1 MSIDTSGWASGWRA
15 MTAADLPAVG
25 AIAAAVHE
33 DYPED
38 DAVFAERL
46 ALFPAGCRIALRDGA
61 AVGYAV
67 THPGVVGA
75 PPPLNSLLG
84 ALPSRP
90 DCYYIHDVAL
100 TKAARGL
107 GLGQALTD
115 EAESL
120 ARALGLP
127 LLALA
132 ATPLAADY
140 WLKLG
145 FAEGAG
151 SDRAAAALAAY
162 GGGMRYLVRAVSS
175 ASIG

>member
-1 MSIDTSGWASGWRA
+1 
-15 MTAADLPAVG
+15 MTVADLPAVST
-25 AIAAAVHE
+25 IAAIVHE

-46 ALFPAGCRIALRDGA
+46 ALFPAGCRIALCDGL

-84 ALPSRP
+84 GLPPQP

-100 TKAARGL
+100 TPAARGL
-107 GLGQALTD
+107 GLGRALTD
-115 EAESL
+115 HAETL
-120 ARALGLP
+120 ARQRGLP

-132 ATPLAADY
+132 ATPLAAAY
-140 WLKLG
+140 WLSLG
-145 FAEGAG
+145 FAEGEDGAC
-151 SDRAAAALAAY
+151 AAAALAAY
-162 GGGMRYLVRAVSS
+162 GGGMRYLVRAVSLAPIS
-175 ASIG
+175 

>member
-1 MSIDTSGWASGWRA
+1 MSTIASGRASGWRA
-15 MTAADLPAVG
+15 MTAADLPAVSV
-25 AIAAAVHE
+25 IAAAVHE

-84 ALPSRP
+84 ALPARP

-100 TKAARGL
+100 TPAARGL
-107 GLGQALTD
+107 GLGRALTD
-115 EAESL
+115 LAEAL
-120 ARALGLP
+120 ARQLGLP

-132 ATPLAADY
+132 ATPLAAAY
-140 WLKLG
+140 WLSLG

-151 SDRAAAALAAY
+151 GERAAAALAAY
-162 GGGMRYLVRAVSS
+162 GGGMRYLVRSVSS
-175 ASIG
+175 ASIS

>member
-1 MSIDTSGWASGWRA
+1 MSIDTNGWANGWRA
-15 MTAADLPAVG
+15 MTAADLSAVS

-61 AVGYAV
+61 AVGYAL
-67 THPGVVGA
+67 THPGVIGA

-84 ALPSRP
+84 ALPPQP

-100 TKAARGL
+100 TAQARGL
-107 GLGQALTD
+107 GLGR
-115 EAESL
+115 SL
-120 ARALGLP
+120 ADHAEKLARDLGLP

-145 FAEGAG
+145 FAEGLG
-151 SDRAAAALAAY
+151 GDRAAAALAAY
-162 GGGMRYLVRAVSS
+162 GGGMRYLVRAVSP
-175 ASIG
+175 APIA

>member
-1 MSIDTSGWASGWRA
+1 
-15 MTAADLPAVG
+15 MTTADLPTVSV
-25 AIAAAVHE
+25 IAAAVHE

-61 AVGYAV
+61 AVGYAI

-75 PPPLNSLLG
+75 PPPLNRLLG
-84 ALPSRP
+84 GLPPRP

-107 GLGQALTD
+107 GLGRMLTD
-115 EAESL
+115 EAEAL
-120 ARALGLP
+120 ARELGLP

-145 FAEGAG
+145 FAEGMG
-151 SDRAAAALAAY
+151 SERAAAALAAY
-162 GGGMRYLVRAVSS
+162 GGGMRYLVRSVPPAP
-175 ASIG
+175 IG